1 MGIYRRVYFISIL
14 HFICKMSKRGYK
26 ESIALEEGFSALTLS
41 TTVKQGLAGILRDDL
56 SEEVREIFFF
66 FLDQSTKL
74 VARLT
79 RRTSIIVLYII
90 TRALEDGLDIPD
102 FEELPARYFNQLL
115 RIGLK
120 QFKSVNPLEGP
131 FLVYFNEI
139 VSWIDVDINI
149 AERGQKDKWLP
160 WGLQVPGNI
169 TQILDYAAQDL
180 KKNLVLHYKLHFWDI
195 MGRCCKVM
203 AEKNAATKFDLYN
216 SILKD
221 IPNERCSEAQVE
233 FVRRMRGAFN
243 MDEKLSEDTHINVPD
258 RARVMWAMQ
267 EYFADK
273 GARKISMAPL
283 FSVQRPHVHLD
294 MNNLASVVAMI
305 DKESGFVSAN
315 TLMVRNKKNNIADPA
330 KALATKYPFDKKP
343 RRPAGM
349 PLADWKRI
357 QEEYKTNCNQVSE
370 KRRQESQTEEYQ
382 NKGMLI
388 VMIK

>member
-1 MGIYRRVYFISIL
+1 
-14 HFICKMSKRGYK
+14 MSKRGYK
-26 ESIALEEGFSALTLS
+26 KTIPLEEGYSSKTLS

-56 SEEVREIFFF
+56 SEEVREKNFL

-79 RRTSIIVLYII
+79 RRASIIVLYII

-169 TQILDYAAQDL
+169 TPILDYAAQDF
-180 KKNLVLHYKLHFWDI
+180 KKSLILNFKSHFWDI

-203 AEKNAATKFDLYN
+203 ADRNAATKTELYN
-216 SILKD
+216 CILKD
-221 IPNERCSEAQVE
+221 IPNERCSDEQLE
-233 FVRRMRGAFN
+233 FVQRMRAAFN
-243 MDEKLSEDTHINVPD
+243 TDNILSEDTHINVPD

-294 MNNLASVVAMI
+294 MNTLASLVPMI
-305 DKESGFVSAN
+305 DKASGFVSAR
-315 TLMVRNKKNNIADPA
+315 TSMVRNKKNNIADPA
-330 KALATKYPFDKKP
+330 KALASKYPFDEKP

-370 KRRQESQTEEYQ
+370 KRRQETQTDEYQ
-382 NKGMLI
+382 NKGM
-388 VMIK
+388 VYCDDKVNYYTKP

>member
-1 MGIYRRVYFISIL
+1 MA
-14 HFICKMSKRGYK
+14 KRAYK
-26 ESIALEEGFSALTLS
+26 KTIPLEEGYSSKTLS

-56 SEEVREIFFF
+56 SEEVREKFFL

-169 TQILDYAAQDL
+169 TPILDYAAQDF
-180 KKNLVLHYKLHFWDI
+180 KKSLILNFKSHFWDI

-203 AEKNAATKFDLYN
+203 ADRNAATKFDLYN
-216 SILKD
+216 SILRNTVSE
-221 IPNERCSEAQVE
+221 ICSEAQLE
-233 FVRRMRGAFN
+233 FLSRIRQAFN
-243 MDEKLSEDTHINVPD
+243 TDNILSEDTHINVPD

-330 KALATKYPFDKKP
+330 KALASKYPFDEKP